1 LWVIRKSAVRHSDR
15 GIGGSAEEAVS
26 GSGPVDQAQPRPV
39 EATVP
44 LAVQK
49 SQLQPRLDPDGPT
62 VANPSSRWE
71 WRYKVAVVV
80 ADVAVVLLGA
90 AAGGLLGFG
99 NGSTGVWT
107 SWYLAGAVTITMI
120 AFAAICGAWDVHVLG
135 QGSEEFGRV
144 LRGVVACIVV
154 VGLGGLALELNAV
167 RPWVFGIIP
176 AIGVATE
183 LVRYGL
189 RRGVHRRRA
198 QGRCMRTVL
207 AVGSARSVAEL
218 ILRTRRAPYSGWTV
232 TGVCTPDGCGL
243 DGADHVLDVPV
254 VGDLD
259 NLPLAVGLDHY
270 RVVAVTPVPE
280 LTPKRLHRLAWDLE
294 GSGAEMVV
302 DPGLMEIAGPRLHVA
317 PVDGLPLL
325 RVTEPAFTGIARVL
339 KNVVDRTIA
348 FTLLLLLL
356 PVLVGVAVAIA
367 MDGGPV
373 FFRQVRLG
381 QGGRPFLM
389 VKFRSMVV
397 HAERL
402 RADLLTANEGAGPL
416 FKMVRDPR
424 VTTVG
429 GWLRRYSMDELPQL
443 FNVLAGSMSLV
454 GPRPPLPE
462 EARGYTPEA
471 QRRLLVK
478 PGLTGLWQ
486 VSGRSNLSWEESVRL
501 DLRYVENWSM
511 ALDAM
516 ILWKTI
522 GAVLSGRGAY

>member
-1 LWVIRKSAVRHSDR
+1 VIRKSGTQGVAQEFVSDTR
-15 GIGGSAEEAVS
+15 TDTRTPS
-26 GSGPVDQAQPRPV
+26 PTPPRPRDSADPAA
-39 EATVP
+39 ATLP
-44 LAVQK
+44 LRAITPK
-49 SQLQPRLDPDGPT
+49 PHLDRPLEPRR
-62 VANPSSRWE
+62 SSRWE
-71 WRYKVAVVV
+71 RRYQLAAVGGDIGVI
-80 ADVAVVLLGA
+80 VVLT
-90 AAGGLLGFG
+90 LLGGILGLG

-107 SWYLAGAVTITMI
+107 SWYLAAAVAAVTVTS
-120 AFAAICGAWDVHVLG
+120 AGICGAWDVRVLG
-135 QGSEEFGRV
+135 HGSEEFGGV
-144 LRGVVACIVV
+144 LRGAVLSLVV
-154 VGLGGLALELNAV
+154 VGLVGLAFELNAV
-167 RPWVFGIIP
+167 RPWVFAIIP

-183 LVRYGL
+183 LLRYGL
-189 RRGVHRRRA
+189 RRMVHARRR
-198 QGRCMRTVL
+198 QGRCMRSVL
-207 AVGSARSVAEL
+207 AVGCAQSVAEL
-218 ILRTRRAPYSGWTV
+218 ITRTRRARYSGWTV
-232 TGVCTPDGCGL
+232 TGVCTSDGRGL
-243 DGADHVLDVPV
+243 NGANDVLGVPV

-259 NLPLAVGLDHY
+259 NLSLAVGLSQY
-270 RVVAVTPVPE
+270 RVVAVTPTPE
-280 LTPKRLHRLAWDLE
+280 LTPKRMHRLAWELE

-339 KNVVDRTIA
+339 KTVVDRTIA
-348 FTLLLLLL
+348 GVLVLLLAPILLA
-356 PVLVGVAVAIA
+356 VMVAIKA
-367 MDGGPV
+367 DGGPV

-389 VKFRSMVV
+389 VKFRSMVAD
-397 HAERL
+397 AERL
-402 RADLLTANEGAGPL
+402 RADLLNANEGAGPL

-424 VTTVG
+424 ITAVG
-429 GWLRRYSMDELPQL
+429 TWLRRYSLDELPQL

-478 PGLTGLWQ
+478 PGMTGLWQ
-486 VSGRSNLSWEESVRL
+486 VSGRSDLSWEESVRL

-522 GAVLSGRGAY
+522 GAVATGRGAY

>member
-1 LWVIRKSAVRHSDR
+1 VNRKAATP
-15 GIGGSAEEAVS
+15 GSAREIGNKA
-26 GSGPVDQAQPRPV
+26 V
-39 EATVP
+39 EAASVPATPFSDTVP
-44 LAVQK
+44 LNVHGTV
-49 SQLQPRLDPDGPT
+49 PRPHLDRPSPPD
-62 VANPSSRWE
+62 AKSRWE
-71 WRYKVAVVV
+71 WRYKTAAVVS
-80 ADVAVVLLGA
+80 DSGVVLVGA
-90 AAGGLLGFG
+90 LVGGLLGLG

-107 SWYLAGAVTITMI
+107 SWYLAAAVALVTLGC
-120 AFAAICGAWDVHVLG
+120 AAVSGTWDIRVLG
-135 QGSEEFGRV
+135 QGSEEYSRV
-144 LRGVVACIVV
+144 LRAVVTSTVV
-154 VGLGGLALELNAV
+154 VGLIGLALELNAV
-167 RPWVFGIIP
+167 RPWVFAVIP
-176 AIGVATE
+176 AIGVATG

-218 ILRTRRAPYSGWTV
+218 IRRTRRAPHAGWTV
-232 TGVCTPDGCGL
+232 TGVCTHDGRGL
-243 DGADHVLDVPV
+243 DGANHVLDVPV

-259 NLPLAVGLDHY
+259 NLSLVVGLDQY

-302 DPGLMEIAGPRLHVA
+302 DPGLMEVAGPRLHVA

-325 RVTEPAFTGIARVL
+325 RVTEPAFTGVARVL
-339 KNVVDRTIA
+339 KAVVDRTVA
-348 FTLLLLLL
+348 ATLVLILL
-356 PVLVGVAVAIA
+356 PVLLFVAVAIKL
-367 MDGGPV
+367 DGGPV

-389 VKFRSMVV
+389 TKFRSMVV
-397 HAERL
+397 DAERL
-402 RADLLTANEGAGPL
+402 RADLVGSNEAAGPL
-416 FKMVRDPR
+416 FKMARDPR
-424 VTTVG
+424 ITAVG
-429 GWLRRYSMDELPQL
+429 SWLRRYSLDELPQL
-443 FNVLAGSMSLV
+443 FNVLTGTMSLV

-478 PGLTGLWQ
+478 PGMTGLWQ
-486 VSGRSNLSWEESVRL
+486 VSGRSDLSWEESVRL
-501 DLRYVENWSM
+501 DLRYVENWSL

-522 GAVLSGRGAY
+522 GAVLGGRGAY